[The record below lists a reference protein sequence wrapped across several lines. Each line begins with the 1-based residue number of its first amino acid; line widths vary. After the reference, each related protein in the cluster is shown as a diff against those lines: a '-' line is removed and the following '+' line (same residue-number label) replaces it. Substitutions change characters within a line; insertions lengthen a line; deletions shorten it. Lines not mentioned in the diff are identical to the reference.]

1 MFDFTE
7 FDKKVDSAALAQEV
21 KEAPDFADVK
31 KGDYI
36 VSLEKM
42 ELTVTKQ
49 DQKPMFAAQFKIKEG
64 DKYRVQDFEG
74 KVLAIDNG
82 KKNVTSNFTVSRESY
97 GVRVEKLFPFN
108 SPWIQAIKVVKKNAS
123 WRSKLY
129 TERTF
134 CSHKAVRKI
143 VKK

>member
-1 MFDFTE
+1 MAIKILEKINAEQTATLA
-7 FDKKVDSAALAQEV
+7 DKKFPE
-21 KEAPDFADVK
+21 FHT
-31 KGDYI
+31 GDI
-36 VSLEKM
+36 VRVS
-42 ELTVTKQ
+42 VR
-49 DQKPMFAAQFKIKEG
+49 IKEG
-64 DKYRVQDFEG
+64 EKTRVQDFEG

-82 KKNVTSNFTVSRESY
+82 TKNASGNFTVSRDSY

-108 SPWIQAIKVVKKNAS
+108 SPAVEKIVVVKKTPS

-134 CSHKAVRKI
+134 CSHKAVRKL

>member
-1 MFDFTE
+1 MGIKLIDKINAEQTAGLAAKNFPE
-7 FDKKVDSAALAQEV
+7 FKT
-21 KEAPDFADVK
+21 
-31 KGDYI
+31 GDI
-36 VSLEKM
+36 VRVSI
-42 ELTVTKQ
+42 
-49 DQKPMFAAQFKIKEG
+49 KIKEG
-64 DKYRVQDFEG
+64 DKFRVQDFEG

>member
-1 MFDFTE
+1 MGIKLIDKINAEQTAKLA
-7 FDKKVDSAALAQEV
+7 DKKFPEFHA
-21 KEAPDFADVK
+21 
-31 KGDYI
+31 GDTVR
-36 VSLEKM
+36 VS
-42 ELTVTKQ
+42 VR
-49 DQKPMFAAQFKIKEG
+49 IKEG
-64 DKYRVQDFEG
+64 DKTRVQDFEG

-82 KKNVTSNFTVSRESY
+82 AKNVTGNFTVSRDSY

-108 SPWIQAIKVVKKNAS
+108 SPAVEKIVVVKRNAS

-134 CSHKAVRKI
+134 CSHKAVRKL

>member
-1 MFDFTE
+1 MSIKIL
-7 FDKKVDSAALAQEV
+7 DKINAEETAKTAE
-21 KEAPDFADVK
+21 KKFPDFRT
-31 KGDYI
+31 GDI
-36 VSLEKM
+36 VRVSI
-42 ELTVTKQ
+42 
-49 DQKPMFAAQFKIKEG
+49 KIKEG
-64 DKYRVQDFEG
+64 DKFRIQDFEG

-82 KKNVTSNFTVSRESY
+82 RKNVSGNFTVSRESY

-108 SPWIQAIKVVKKNAS
+108 SPCLQAIKLVKEGHG

-134 CSHKAVRKI
+134 CSHKAVRKL

>member
-1 MFDFTE
+1 MGIKLIDKINAEQTAKLAEKNFPE
-7 FDKKVDSAALAQEV
+7 FHTG
-21 KEAPDFADVK
+21 DVVR
-31 KGDYI
+31 
-36 VSLEKM
+36 VSI
-42 ELTVTKQ
+42 
-49 DQKPMFAAQFKIKEG
+49 KIKEG

-82 KKNVTSNFTVSRESY
+82 KKNVTINVTVARESY

>member
-1 MFDFTE
+1 MAIKILEKINAEQTA
-7 FDKKVDSAALAQEV
+7 KLAE
-21 KEAPDFADVK
+21 KNFPDFHAGDVVR
-31 KGDYI
+31 
-36 VSLEKM
+36 VSVRIKDGEK
-42 ELTVTKQ
+42 T
-49 DQKPMFAAQFKIKEG
+49 
-64 DKYRVQDFEG
+64 RVQDFEG

-82 KKNVTSNFTVSRESY
+82 RKNASGNFTVSRDAY

-108 SPWIQAIKVVKKNAS
+108 SPAVEKIVVVKKNPS

-134 CSHKAVRKI
+134 CSHKAVRKL

>member
-1 MFDFTE
+1 MGIKLIDKINAEQTAGLEGKNFPE
-7 FDKKVDSAALAQEV
+7 FHT
-21 KEAPDFADVK
+21 
-31 KGDYI
+31 GDI
-36 VSLEKM
+36 VRVSI
-42 ELTVTKQ
+42 
-49 DQKPMFAAQFKIKEG
+49 KIKEG
-64 DKYRVQDFEG
+64 DKFRVQDFEG

-82 KKNVTSNFTVSRESY
+82 RKNVAGNFTVTRDSY

-108 SPWIQAIKVVKKNAS
+108 SPWIQSIKVVKKNPS

-134 CSHKAVRKI
+134 CSHKAVRKL

>member
-1 MFDFTE
+1 MGIALLDKINAEQTAKLA
-7 FDKKVDSAALAQEV
+7 DKKFPE
-21 KEAPDFADVK
+21 FHTGDVVR
-31 KGDYI
+31 
-36 VSLEKM
+36 VS
-42 ELTVTKQ
+42 VR
-49 DQKPMFAAQFKIKEG
+49 IKEG
-64 DKYRVQDFEG
+64 VDKEGKAKTRLQDFEG

-82 KKNVTSNFTVSRESY
+82 TKNAAGNFTVSRDSY

-108 SPWIQAIKVVKKNAS
+108 SPAVEKITVVKKSAS

-134 CSHKAVRKI
+134 CSHKAVRKL

>member
-1 MFDFTE
+1 MGIKLIDKINAEQTE
-7 FDKKVDSAALAQEV
+7 GLAKKNFPEFHS
-21 KEAPDFADVK
+21 
-31 KGDYI
+31 GDI
-36 VSLEKM
+36 VRVSI
-42 ELTVTKQ
+42 
-49 DQKPMFAAQFKIKEG
+49 KIKEG
-64 DKYRVQDFEG
+64 DKFRVQDFEG

-82 KKNVTSNFTVSRESY
+82 TKNISGNFTVTRDSY

-108 SPWIQAIKVVKKNAS
+108 SPWIQAIKVVKKNPS

-134 CSHKAVRKI
+134 CSHKAVRKL